1 MVGLLITCGAA
12 IGLSLAFDLTA
23 IASIGSAVALLVFA
37 LVTVAHLRLR
47 RETGARTWLLVLALV
62 STVGVLL
69 TFIFAALCTNPP
81 ALTLLGILS

>member
-1 MVGLLITCGAA
+1 M
-12 IGLSLAFDLTA
+12 
-23 IASIGSAVALLVFA
+23 VFA

-69 TFIFAALCTNPP
+69 TFIFTTLVHEP
-81 ALTLLGILS
+81 ATAFTLLGILVLSVALDFGWKRTRCHPSTFALEVRPL